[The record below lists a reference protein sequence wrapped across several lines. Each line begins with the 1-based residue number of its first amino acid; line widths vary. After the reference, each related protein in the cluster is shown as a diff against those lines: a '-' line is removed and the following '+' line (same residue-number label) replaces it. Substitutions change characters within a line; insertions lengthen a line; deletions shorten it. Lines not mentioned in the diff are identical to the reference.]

1 MVLFA
6 KDNLA
11 IIDVQ
16 SPVGFAAEH
25 AALQVE
31 VAAGAVALDGLDGG
45 SANGC
50 HDGRWCG
57 NVGIVQDVQCI
68 GYAAV
73 RDTIYSGVAEQG
85 AERIGIL
92 GLSTSA
98 GWCLLSLVS

>member
-11 IIDVQ
+11 VVDVQ

-25 AALQVE
+25 TALQVE

-50 HDGRWCG
+50 HD
-57 NVGIVQDVQCI
+57 
-68 GYAAV
+68 
-73 RDTIYSGVAEQG
+73 
-85 AERIGIL
+85 
-92 GLSTSA
+92 
-98 GWCLLSLVS
+98 

>member
-25 AALQVE
+25 TALQFE

-50 HDGRWCG
+50 HD
-57 NVGIVQDVQCI
+57 
-68 GYAAV
+68 
-73 RDTIYSGVAEQG
+73 
-85 AERIGIL
+85 
-92 GLSTSA
+92 
-98 GWCLLSLVS
+98 